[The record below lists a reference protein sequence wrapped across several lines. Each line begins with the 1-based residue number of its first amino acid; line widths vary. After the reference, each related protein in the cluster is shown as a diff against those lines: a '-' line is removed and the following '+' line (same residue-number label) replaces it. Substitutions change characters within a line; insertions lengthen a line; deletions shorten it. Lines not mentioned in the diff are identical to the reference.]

1 MVYFNVAEKQSPHFD
16 LEEIK
21 SAFSTASGLIATK
34 TSLRDAAALGY
45 GSEEIVAIVQTMARR
60 HFYKSMTSNY
70 DASVWQD
77 VYHVP
82 HPDGTLYVK
91 FTDNGGPD
99 YVLLSFKEK

>member
-1 MVYFNVAEKQSPHFD
+1 MAEKKVPHYD
-16 LEEIK
+16 LEAIK
-21 SAFSTASGLIATK
+21 SAFATPSGLIATK
-34 TSLRDAAALGY
+34 TALQDAASLGY
-45 GSEEIVAIVQTMARR
+45 GSQEIVTTVQTIGRR

-70 DASVWQD
+70 DSSVWQD

-99 YVLLSFKEK
+99 FVLLSFKEK

>member
-1 MVYFNVAEKQSPHFD
+1 MADKQAPHFD
-16 LEEIK
+16 LEAIK
-21 SAFSTASGLIATK
+21 SAFSTASGWIATK
-34 TSLRDAAALGY
+34 TALRDAAALGY
-45 GSEEIVAIVQTMARR
+45 GSEEIVAIVQTMAKH

-70 DASVWQD
+70 DNSVWQD

-82 HPDGTLYVK
+82 HPDGALYVK

>member
-1 MVYFNVAEKQSPHFD
+1 MVYSMVEKQAPHFD
-16 LEEIK
+16 LEALK
-21 SAFSTASGLIATK
+21 STFSTASGLIATK
-34 TSLRDAAALGY
+34 TALRDAAALGY
-45 GSEEIVAIVQTMARR
+45 GSEEIVAIVQTMAKR

-70 DASVWQD
+70 DNSVWQD